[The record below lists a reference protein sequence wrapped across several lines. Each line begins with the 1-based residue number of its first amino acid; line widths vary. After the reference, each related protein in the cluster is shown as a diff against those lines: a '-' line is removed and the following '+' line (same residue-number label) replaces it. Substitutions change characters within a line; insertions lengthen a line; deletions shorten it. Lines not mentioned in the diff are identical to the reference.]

1 MLSLILQFGPWVIAA
16 LAAVFGFTRHQQAK
30 TAAAQAKQTVAEAN
44 AAVQQAKTQVAE
56 ARDGEAQANVAAARA
71 GADASKERTHVENDV
86 AALPAGAAAIELRD
100 EWSRPGEDAGRGAVG
115 AGQDPVR

>member
-1 MLSLILQFGPWVIAA
+1 MLSLILQFGPWAIAA

-30 TAAAQAKQTVAEAN
+30 TATAQAQQKVAEAQS
-44 AAVQQAKTQVAE
+44 AVEQAKTQTAE
-56 ARDGEAQANVAAARA
+56 VRDGEAQANAAAARA
-71 GADASKERTHVENDV
+71 GAEASKERTHVENDV